1 MASGKEAAR
10 RKKKEKAR
18 KAVAKQ
24 HHNRVR
30 IERVDP
36 AALPK
41 TAVPAHIIADIRS
54 KRDLLVGEDL
64 VRQVVRRYVKK
75 NPAIAQRFPDEQF
88 LRSREYEA
96 MKKWVRQELRVLVG
110 LFIVENNFE
119 KLLDAPIETVLASHR
134 STAERAPF
142 YTGLYPQLFDGKN
155 PEHILDLCAGLNGCA
170 YEYLGCT
177 PKYTAVDVSPE
188 LMAFTQ
194 AWFDKRGIPG
204 KAYAQDCTTLD
215 PATQLSVGDT
225 VFLFKATDVLERV
238 RYGYG
243 EKLLG
248 ELFATPGR
256 RVIMSFAR
264 ASVSGSHAIS
274 LSKRS
279 WVERWA
285 EKHGRTARIV
295 DTENERYYVL
305 E

>member
-18 KAVAKQ
+18 KDAAKQ

-36 AALPK
+36 STLPK
-41 TAVPAHIIADIRS
+41 TAVPRALIDDIRA

-64 VRQVVRRYVKK
+64 VRHVVRRYIKK
-75 NPAIAQRFPDEQF
+75 HPTIAKHFQDPQF
-88 LRSREYEA
+88 VRSREYET

-110 LFIVENNFE
+110 LFVVKHDFQ
-119 KLLDAPIETVLASHR
+119 KLLTASTDTILQGHR

-142 YTGLYPQLFDGKN
+142 YEQLYPELFDGKM
-155 PEHILDLCAGLNGCA
+155 PSHILDLCAGLNGCA
-170 YEYLGCT
+170 YSYLGCT

-194 AWFDKRGIPG
+194 AWFDRHSIAG
-204 KAYAQDCTTLD
+204 KTYAQDCTTLS
-215 PATQLSVGDT
+215 ATQLAVGDT
-225 VFLFKATDVLERV
+225 VFLFKAMDVLERV

-243 EKLLG
+243 EKLLN

-256 RVIMSFAR
+256 RVIVSFAR
-264 ASVSGSHAIS
+264 ASVSGSHTIS

-285 EKHGRTARIV
+285 EEHGRSVRIV